1 MNSDLK
7 LLIVK
12 NGNVFY
18 NLAKRGGM
26 LMKNKVLDYLDT
38 MHVVEMSG
46 WICMALMVLVGIIAW
61 LKSEH

>member
-1 MNSDLK
+1 
-7 LLIVK
+7 
-12 NGNVFY
+12 
-18 NLAKRGGM
+18 
-26 LMKNKVLDYLDT
+26 MKNKVLDYLDT